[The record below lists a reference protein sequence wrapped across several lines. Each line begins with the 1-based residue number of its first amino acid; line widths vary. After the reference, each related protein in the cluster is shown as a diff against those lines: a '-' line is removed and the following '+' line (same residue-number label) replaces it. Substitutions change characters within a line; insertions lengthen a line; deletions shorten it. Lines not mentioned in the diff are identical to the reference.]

1 MSAGKKGI
9 KLFKV
14 MPIDHI
20 GKQEANKDMKQFD
33 VHFNLFFSDMLTG
46 IEAENRIEA
55 IEKAKEILNVVLDE
69 KIQYLISLGD
79 GEGFET
85 QFTDVLEVGKD
96 I

>member
-1 MSAGKKGI
+1 
-9 KLFKV
+9 
-14 MPIDHI
+14 
-20 GKQEANKDMKQFD
+20 
-33 VHFNLFFSDMLTG
+33 MLTG
-46 IEAENRIEA
+46 IEAETRAEA